1 MDIGAR
7 IRRLRVA
14 SGLTMT
20 ALAKETGLT
29 ASFISQAERNTVT
42 PSIPSVQKIAGALN
56 TSISAFFDETRQPK
70 RVVQRHDRRQ
80 IRFPREGV
88 VDYLLSPKLS
98 GRLQAVLTNAPPG
111 TGSLEYYSHESDEEF
126 VFVLKGQIRIWV
138 DREIYDLNTGDTITF
153 ESRLPHR
160 WKVIGTSTARILWV
174 MTPPSY

>member
-7 IRRLRVA
+7 IRKLRVT
-14 SGLTMT
+14 SGLTMG
-20 ALAKETGLT
+20 ALAKRTSLT
-29 ASFISQAERNTVT
+29 VSFISQAERNTVT
-42 PSIPSVQKIAGALN
+42 PSIPSIQKIAGALN
-56 TSISAFFDETRQPK
+56 TSVSAFFDEARKPK
-70 RVVQRHDRRQ
+70 RVVKLRDRRQ

-98 GRLQAVLTNAPPG
+98 GRLQAILTDAPPG

-126 VFVLKGQIRIWV
+126 VFVLRGRIRIWI
-138 DREIYDLNTGDTITF
+138 DREIYDLHAGDTITF

-160 WKVIGTSTARILWV
+160 WRTMGTSTTRILWV